1 MSSGE
6 PMDVTI
12 SMRVHGAETKL
23 GKLVSG
29 PTGQLVIAPLEE
41 PTAQPNTIKLGL
53 TSLSEQQES
62 TLRLLRTSTSSRES
76 SGK

>member
-6 PMDVTI
+6 PTDVTI

-23 GKLVSG
+23 GKLVLG

-41 PTAQPNTIKLGL
+41 PTDQPNTIAVESK
-53 TSLSEQQES
+53 SLSEQQES
-62 TLRLLRTSTSSRES
+62 TLRLLNTLTSLRES